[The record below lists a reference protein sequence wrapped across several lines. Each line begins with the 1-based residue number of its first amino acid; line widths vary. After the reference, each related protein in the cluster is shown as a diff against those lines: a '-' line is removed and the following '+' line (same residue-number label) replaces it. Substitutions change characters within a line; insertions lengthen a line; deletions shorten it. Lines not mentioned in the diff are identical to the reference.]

1 MSSLSRFKSTSMLI
15 VIGFLATL
23 LVQPQA
29 LAQRRST
36 FLIQAMSIEDLRD
49 LSEDLELSRAQQAAL
64 MPIYERYTA
73 EVEQLLDRD
82 VAELIDRGIG
92 MGQRIW
98 TFGRGQISI
107 PERKELE
114 ELVKL
119 ALGIYDE
126 INRIDS
132 AFFDSINM
140 LDIESQLASLERFR
154 RRRLLANYLMPHFM
168 LASRMNEGISFSM
181 HEWIDRQDLS
191 QEQLDKVHVI
201 LDELEV
207 QAMRLIKEFQDDIE
221 AMVKAVLDLVDELGI
236 RNMDMQSMMAMAQEE
251 DFELRMAAFFDEK
264 SKDIQKTAEKMSRMN
279 LRTARQLE
287 EVLPPDLWLD
297 MTIEYAGRVY
307 SEQAGKVGWGD
318 GRFKRAMKLDGIN
331 DDQEQALEQA
341 RKEYRAGWKS
351 NFPRVADA
359 VEDQRAYRTAGMFS
373 DDNREPGKHDERV
386 RQVAER
392 VDRLVS
398 GVDSTIASM
407 LTPEQ
412 LALFEGDEGEKQE
425 RGRNSWQRRSES
437 VASASGGRSYEFP
450 MSPMEP
456 ASIEQFSAWLELENM
471 DQGMLESLYEE
482 YNITYES
489 MADEYDRR
497 MVEGFE
503 NLGEEGNWRERRQ
516 LRKEMSDELL
526 PKLKAAEDSFFQ
538 DMQLVLPENTMPEL
552 LEQIRIS
559 NDRSRRRSRIWLG
572 NWSLRGQS
580 EAAIDLG
587 EIILAIDPKTL
598 KPETREELIEVMI
611 GYNAACTSD
620 MDSIEREL
628 QTTKDLEQRLWSED
642 ASGMSDEL
650 REMLRNKWQ
659 QSRSKMTEIASRM
672 GELNRSVYEGVVSRL
687 PDTEVEAMRNLYER
701 KAYPDVFEDDKP
713 ADEQIAAVMEMDD
726 LSDQQRMGV
735 NDIAFEYRSDYRNL
749 TDQMLEQVRARQ
761 KNEQSWPPDA
771 DAMRSYLKMETL
783 RYQRVQLNDWARI
796 MMEMLLTDQQI
807 AMIPGLGRNTIEV
820 DESDS

>member
-1 MSSLSRFKSTSMLI
+1 MIFSLSRFSSTSVLF
-15 VIGFLATL
+15 VVAFLATL
-23 LVQPQA
+23 MLQPEA
-29 LAQRRST
+29 MAQRRSM
-36 FLIQAMSIEDLRD
+36 FLVQAMSIEDLRD

-64 MPIYERYTA
+64 MPIYERYTL
-73 EVEQLLDRD
+73 EVEELLDRD

-119 ALGIYDE
+119 ALGIYDK

-154 RRRLLANYLMPHFM
+154 RRRLLANYIMPHFM
-168 LASRMNEGISFSM
+168 FASRINEGISFSL
-181 HEWIDRQDLS
+181 HDWIDRRDLS
-191 QEQLDKVHVI
+191 QEQLDKIHVI
-201 LDELEV
+201 LDELEI
-207 QAMRLIKEFQDDIE
+207 QAMRLIKEFEDDLE
-221 AMVKAVLDLVDELGI
+221 SMVKALLDLVDELGI
-236 RNMDMQSMMAMAQEE
+236 RDMDMQSMMALAQEE
-251 DFELRMAAFFDEK
+251 GFEERMRAFFDEK
-264 SKDIQKTAEKMSRMN
+264 SKSIQKTTEKMSRMN
-279 LRTARQLE
+279 LRIARQLE

-297 MTIEYAGRVY
+297 MTIEYAGQAY

-318 GRFKRAMKLDGIN
+318 SRFKRAMKLDGIT
-331 DDQEQALEQA
+331 DDQEQALQQA
-341 RKEYRAGWKS
+341 RTDYRAGWKS

-359 VEDQRAYRTAGMFS
+359 VEDQRAYRTIATFEGDEAGS
-373 DDNREPGKHDERV
+373 DDERV
-386 RQVAER
+386 RQAAER

-412 LALFEGDEGEKQE
+412 LALFEGEEGEKQE
-425 RGRNSWQRRSES
+425 RGRNSWQRRPEA
-437 VASASGGRSYEFP
+437 VANASGGRNYEFP

-516 LRKEMSDELL
+516 LRRDAREELL

-559 NDRSRRRSRIWLG
+559 NDRSRRRGRIWLG
-572 NWSLRGQS
+572 NWSLRGQT

-598 KPETREELIEVMI
+598 KPETRGELIEVMI
-611 GYNAACTSD
+611 GYNAACSSD

-642 ASGMSDEL
+642 SSGMSDEL

-659 QSRSKMTEIASRM
+659 QSRSRMTEIASSM

-687 PDTEVEAMRNLYER
+687 PDTEVQAMRNLYER

-713 ADEQIAAVMEMDD
+713 ADEQIAAVMEIED

-771 DAMRSYLKMETL
+771 DAMRSYMKMETL

-807 AMIPGLGRNTIEV
+807 AMIPGLGRNMIEV